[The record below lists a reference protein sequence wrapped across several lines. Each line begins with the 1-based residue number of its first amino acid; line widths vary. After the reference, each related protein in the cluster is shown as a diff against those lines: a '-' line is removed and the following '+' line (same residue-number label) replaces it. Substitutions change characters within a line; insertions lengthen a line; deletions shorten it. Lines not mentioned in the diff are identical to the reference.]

1 MQMGKVGKSLQLET
15 FSVASSASTEK
26 TILREPGPEFI
37 VTAQFSFP
45 PRENSTEVP
54 CMMLLPHP
62 EVQTSRGMCLEI
74 STSMVSL
81 TPSQAVEGTAKFSN
95 WGGWRYGY

>member
-1 MQMGKVGKSLQLET
+1 MQMGEVGKALQHET

-37 VTAQFSFP
+37 VTAQLSFP

-54 CMMLLPHP
+54 SMMHLPHP
-62 EVQTSRGMCLEI
+62 EVQTVKG
-74 STSMVSL
+74 SL
-81 TPSQAVEGTAKFSN
+81 L
-95 WGGWRYGY
+95 

>member
-1 MQMGKVGKSLQLET
+1 MQMGEVGKALQHET

-37 VTAQFSFP
+37 VTAQLSFP

-54 CMMLLPHP
+54 SMMLLPHP
-62 EVQTSRGMCLEI
+62 EVQTVKG
-74 STSMVSL
+74 SL
-81 TPSQAVEGTAKFSN
+81 L
-95 WGGWRYGY
+95 